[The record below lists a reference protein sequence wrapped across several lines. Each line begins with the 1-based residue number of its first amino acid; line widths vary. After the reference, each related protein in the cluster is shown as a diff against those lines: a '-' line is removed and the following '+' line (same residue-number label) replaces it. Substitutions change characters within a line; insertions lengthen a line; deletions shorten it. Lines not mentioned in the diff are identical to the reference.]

1 MRSGRAMCANCGRYS
16 VSLPI
21 NQTCLI
27 MEAVATELK
36 LPETL
41 DALHEGEV
49 LRIPAAWDEYLEL
62 ADETAYNIQFL
73 NNEIIIM
80 SQATDLH
87 EQLVIRLGKLFAIY
101 FDELDAYRV
110 LGSNVKIMIPD
121 QTGDFNADLSVV
133 RGASEFGPTPAGGTS
148 KVRIKN
154 PEIVVEILSKGTRKF
169 DLGEKFTAYQ
179 TIPVL
184 RHILLVDQ
192 RAINV
197 IGCSRTAQ
205 PDQWLLTHYHNL
217 NDVVRMDDF
226 ALPLADI
233 YRNIDLTVKL

>member
-1 MRSGRAMCANCGRYS
+1 
-16 VSLPI
+16 
-21 NQTCLI
+21 

-41 DALHEGEV
+41 GALQEGEV
-49 LRIPAAWDEYLEL
+49 LRVPATWDEYIEL
-62 ADETAYNIQFL
+62 ADETPYNIQFL
-73 NNEIIIM
+73 HHEIIIM

-87 EQLVIRLGKLFAIY
+87 EQLVARIIKLFAIY
-101 FDELDAYRV
+101 FDKLDAYRV

-121 QTGDFNADLSVV
+121 QTGDFNADVSVV
-133 RGASEFGPTPAGGTS
+133 RGESEFGPTLAGGVS

-179 TIPVL
+179 TIPSL

-192 RAINV
+192 QATNV
-197 IGCSRTAQ
+197 IICSRTEQ
-205 PDQWLLTHYHNL
+205 PDQWLLTHYHSL
-217 NDVVRMDDF
+217 TDVVRMDSF

-233 YRNIDLTVKL
+233 YRNISL

>member
-1 MRSGRAMCANCGRYS
+1 
-16 VSLPI
+16 
-21 NQTCLI
+21 
-27 MEAVATELK
+27 MEAVAIELK
-36 LPETL
+36 LPETP
-41 DALHEGEV
+41 DALQEGEV
-49 LRIPAAWDEYLEL
+49 LRIPATWDEYLEL

-73 NNEIIIM
+73 NDEIIIM

-87 EQLVIRLGKLFAIY
+87 EQLAIRLGKLFAIY
-101 FDELDAYRV
+101 FDELDACRV

-133 RGASEFGPTPAGGTS
+133 RGASEFEPTPVGRTS

-179 TIPVL
+179 TIPAL

-192 RAINV
+192 QVVNV

-205 PDQWLLTHYHNL
+205 PDQWLLTHYHSL
-217 NDVVRMDDF
+217 TDVVQMDDF
-226 ALPLADI
+226 TLTLADI
-233 YRNIDLTVKL
+233 YRKIDLTGI